1 MMTDTYAVAIG
12 VADVR
17 SEPDAAAELVT
28 QALLNAPAQA
38 DSVQGAWTHVTLTDY
53 TGWIRS
59 DELDELPGKGFC
71 KVGEHCATPLS
82 LTAVISVPQT
92 PLYVHRSGEARLGS
106 AYLSSALPL
115 LNTTDTLRVQIAL
128 PGEQSAWLE
137 RSAITIHAG
146 ETFYA
151 FYPREPL
158 STVTRYA
165 CLFLDT
171 PYLWGGT
178 TIQGIDCSG
187 LVQLCYR
194 MGGYLLPR
202 DADQQYAALTQD
214 VPRSEMREGNLI
226 FFATTSIVH
235 VALALNSSEYIHA
248 EGNRYGRVLI
258 NSFDPNNAHYD
269 RRLDEIC
276 YAIRRVAQDKE

>member
-17 SEPDAAAELVT
+17 NEPDGAAELVT
-28 QALLNAPAQA
+28 QALLNAQAQA
-38 DSVQGAWTHVTLTDY
+38 DDVQGVWTHVSLSDY

-59 DELDELPGKGFC
+59 DELDEPVIKGFC
-71 KVGEHCATPLS
+71 KVSTCCATPLP
-82 LTAVISVPQT
+82 LTAIVSIPQT

-115 LNTTDTLRVQIAL
+115 LDTTDTQRVQVAL
-128 PGEQSAWLE
+128 PGERSAWLA
-137 RSAITIHAG
+137 RSAISMHAG
-146 ETFYA
+146 RSFDA
-151 FYPREPL
+151 LYPREPL

-165 CLFLDT
+165 RLFLDT

-178 TIQGIDCSG
+178 TIRGIDCSG

-214 VPRSEMREGNLI
+214 VPRSEMREGDLI
-226 FFATTSIVH
+226 FFATISIVH
-235 VALALNSSEYIHA
+235 VALALNSTEYIHA

-258 NSFDPNNAHYD
+258 NSFNPNDAHYD

-276 YAIRRVAQDKE
+276 YVIRRVAQDKE